1 MTQIA
6 TPTDVRTYWLETI
19 KPKDWYIANDA
30 VDAGITKQFQETW
43 RLARDGG
50 CQDWLDTSDDL
61 LSYLILCD
69 QFPRNMFR
77 GSGDAFATDAASR
90 DATRLALSRGWDM
103 KITEPARQFI
113 YMPLMHSEDLGDH
126 DLAIELFAT
135 RMPETGAN
143 NHDHCIAH
151 RNIIAEFGRFPY
163 RNAALG
169 RETTSAEQAFLDAG
183 GYGYAL
189 RKVQGAAT
197 E

>member
-6 TPTDVRTYWLETI
+6 NPADVRTYWLDTLA
-19 KPKDWYIANDA
+19 PKDWYVANDD
-30 VDAGITKQFQETW
+30 VDQTIISRFQSTWDVARGGGLQNWLETP
-43 RLARDGG
+43 DN
-50 CQDWLDTSDDL
+50 L

-77 GSGDAFATDAASR
+77 GSGDAFATDELSRAA
-90 DATRLALSRGWDM
+90 TQLALSKGWDM
-103 KITEPARQFI
+103 DIAEPARQFI
-113 YMPLMHSEDLGDH
+113 YMPLMHSETLADH
-126 DLAIELFAT
+126 DQAIEMFAT
-135 RMPETGAN
+135 RMPQTGDS

-169 RETTSAEQAFLDAG
+169 RDTTPAEQAFLDAG

-189 RKVQGAAT
+189 RKVQGGAS